1 MFEYFYN
8 EVFRSVII
16 GFGSLFNG
24 IEVKKS
30 NSIIKVPLAYGPTQK
45 FLARMQ
51 QEADL
56 NKPVSITLP
65 RMSFEFLG
73 LQYDPTRKST
83 QTQTI
88 INQSPD
94 GASVK
99 KNYLPVPYNMRF
111 ELSIMTKLNDDM
123 LQIIEQILPYFQP
136 AYNVTVTLVETI
148 KEKRDI
154 PIVLENITMQDDYE
168 GDFETR
174 RVLLYTL
181 RFTAKTYLFGPSASA
196 TSDLIRSSRVS
207 YLAGTD
213 TTNTQRDLTYSV
225 TPRATKSYGGPIT
238 TTLDEDVD
246 LTEVEIKVVSTSNI
260 FLDPSEPAKATY
272 CYIDE
277 EEMKITMVNTNSI
290 IVERAQD
297 NTLAASHV
305 KGSAIRVINPITSAT
320 DTAITYDDNALIE
333 DGDNFGFDGTIS

>member
-24 IEVKKS
+24 IEIKKS

-83 QTQTI
+83 QTQAI
-88 INQSPD
+88 INQTPD
-94 GASVK
+94 GAEVK

-136 AYNVTVTLVETI
+136 AYQLPINFLGNL
-148 KEKRDI
+148 KEKRDVAI
-154 PIVLENITMQDDYE
+154 NLDNITMEDDYE
-168 GDFETR
+168 GNFDTR
-174 RVLLYTL
+174 RALIYTL
-181 RFTAKTYLFGPSASA
+181 SFTAKTTLFGPITDVTGDIIKKVAVGYVAGSR
-196 TSDLIRSSRVS
+196 TGTVPERSV
-207 YLAGTD
+207 
-213 TTNTQRDLTYSV
+213 TYSTV
-225 TPRATKSYGGPIT
+225 ARATKDYTGDVR
-238 TTLDEDVD
+238 TLLAEDVD
-246 LTEVEIKVVSTSNI
+246 LLETIIEVDDGTKV
-260 FLDPSEPAKATY
+260 EAGK
-272 CYIDE
+272 YIYVGQ
-277 EEMKITMVNTNSI
+277 EEMLVDSVTGNKLTVK
-290 IVERAQD
+290 RAQD
-297 NTLAASHV
+297 NTTVQNHV
-305 KGSAIRVINPITSAT
+305 KGSQIFGINYT
-320 DTAITYDDNALIE
+320 DAKEDNALIE
-333 DGDNFGFDGTIS
+333 FGDDFGFDGSIEDWG